1 MEKKELLVAM
11 LANADEWE
19 IRKVMRSIMVTGFDL
34 KIQIEQSENDEN
46 MFDIIINDEKASQI
60 GYRMENNVI
69 WPESIATLTAYMA
82 SLNRSVF
89 TKQMMLNVLKKI
101 AFNEIESLAHT
112 MGATVLACPFQTR
125 FHAMEKVTADYVD
138 SVYGEVVQKLF
149 AA

>member
-19 IRKVMRSIMVTGFDL
+19 IRKVMRSIMVTGLDL
-34 KIQIEQSENDEN
+34 KIQIEQSEN
-46 MFDIIINDEKASQI
+46 MFDIIINGELASQI
-60 GYRMENNVI
+60 GYSMENNVI
-69 WPESIATLTAYMA
+69 QPESMVIMTAYMA

-125 FHAMEKVTADYVD
+125 FHAMEKVTADYID

>member
-11 LANADEWE
+11 LDNADEWE
-19 IRKVMRSIMVTGFDL
+19 IRKVMRSIMVTGLDL
-34 KIQIEQSENDEN
+34 KIQIEQSEN

-125 FHAMEKVTADYVD
+125 FHAMEKVTADYID

>member
-19 IRKVMRSIMVTGFDL
+19 IRKVMRSIMVTGLDL
-34 KIQIEQSENDEN
+34 KIQIEQSEN

-125 FHAMEKVTADYVD
+125 LHAMEKVTADYID

>member
-19 IRKVMRSIMVTGFDL
+19 IRKVMRSIMVTGLDL
-34 KIQIEQSENDEN
+34 KIQIEQSEN

-112 MGATVLACPFQTR
+112 MGAPVLACPFQTR
-125 FHAMEKVTADYVD
+125 FHAMEKVTADYID
-138 SVYGEVVQKLF
+138 SVYGEVVPKLF

>member
-19 IRKVMRSIMVTGFDL
+19 IRKVMRSIMVTGVDL
-34 KIQIEQSENDEN
+34 KTQIEQSEN

-60 GYRMENNVI
+60 GYIMENNVI

-125 FHAMEKVTADYVD
+125 FHAMEKVTADYID

>member
-19 IRKVMRSIMVTGFDL
+19 IRKVMRSIMVTGLDL
-34 KIQIEQSENDEN
+34 KIQIEQSEN

-125 FHAMEKVTADYVD
+125 FHAREKVTADYID

>member
-11 LANADEWE
+11 LANADECE
-19 IRKVMRSIMVTGFDL
+19 IRKVMRSIMVTGLDL
-34 KIQIEQSENDEN
+34 KIQIEQSEN
-46 MFDIIINDEKASQI
+46 MFDIIINGELASQI
-60 GYRMENNVI
+60 GYSMENNVI
-69 WPESIATLTAYMA
+69 QPESMVIMTAYMA

-89 TKQMMLNVLKKI
+89 TEQMMLNVLKKI

-125 FHAMEKVTADYVD
+125 FHAMEKVTADYID

>member
-19 IRKVMRSIMVTGFDL
+19 IRKVMRSIMVTGLDL
-34 KIQIEQSENDEN
+34 KIQIEQSEN
-46 MFDIIINDEKASQI
+46 MFDIIINYEKASQI

-125 FHAMEKVTADYVD
+125 FHAMEKVTADYID
-138 SVYGEVVQKLF
+138 SVYGEVVPKLL

>member
-46 MFDIIINDEKASQI
+46 MFDIIINGELASQI
-60 GYRMENNVI
+60 GYSMENNVI
-69 WPESIATLTAYMA
+69 QPESMVIMTAYMA

-89 TKQMMLNVLKKI
+89 TEQMMLNVLKKI
-101 AFNEIESLAHT
+101 VFDEIASLANT
-112 MGATVLACPFQTR
+112 MGAMVLDYPLQTR
-125 FHAMEKVTADYVD
+125 FHAMEKVTADYID
-138 SVYGEVVQKLF
+138 SVYGEVVPKLL